1 MKSAKI
7 LIMFIFL
14 ILSLNAQNLLEKELS
29 GYTNPDELVT
39 LSETIPFNKAL
50 EVLSKVSEKLTG
62 KKIVSTVNIDT
73 PIGIQIDKM
82 PYLKALLIIVQYN
95 NMEYEERPEVIVV
108 KAKGQND
115 NENLSE
121 DIYAAVDSREVQ
133 ISAVIFEASVTEM
146 RERGVNWDLI
156 LSKSGLEFGTNFV
169 TFGDNTAQNNNTTT
183 QTTQSTQQ
191 NQFNDFS
198 ISSKSS
204 FNAGD
209 FSGDLSAAFKF
220 FESENLGEVIARPSI
235 TVRDKKEGR
244 IQIGSDISIK
254 QRDFAGNVIDV
265 FVSTGTIINVT
276 PFIYRE
282 DGVDYVL
289 LKLKVERSSAN
300 PDVVST
306 EIRKTEATTEVLLLN
321 GEEVVIGGLY
331 DNQETNVRRGIP
343 ILKDLPWWVLGIKY
357 LAGYDSKQL
366 LKKEVIILIKADI
379 VPPLKERIDNKKE
392 NLIKKKL
399 IDDVQEV
406 DKYKSQNLK
415 DELK

>member
-1 MKSAKI
+1 MKSFRI
-7 LIMFIFL
+7 LITFVFL
-14 ILSLNAQNLLEKELS
+14 IISINAQNLLEKELS
-29 GYTNPDELVT
+29 GYTNPEELVT
-39 LSETIPFNKAL
+39 LSETIPFNKAM

-62 KKIVSTVNIDT
+62 KRIVATVNTDS
-73 PIGIQIDKM
+73 PIGIQINKI

-95 NMEYEERPEVIVV
+95 NMEYEERAEVIVV
-108 KAKGQND
+108 KAKGANIFD
-115 NENLSE
+115 LSE

-146 RERGVNWDLI
+146 RERGINWDLV

-169 TFGDNTAQNNNTTT
+169 SFGENNTDQAATTEGGTTT
-183 QTTQSTQQ
+183 QSG
-191 NQFNDFS
+191 QFSDFS
-198 ISSKSS
+198 VSNKTS
-204 FNAGD
+204 FTSGD
-209 FSGDLSAAFKF
+209 FSGDLTAAFKF

-265 FVSTGTIINVT
+265 FISTGTIINVT

-282 DGVDYVL
+282 DDVDYVL

-331 DNQETNVRRGIP
+331 DNQESNVTRGIP

-357 LAGYDSKQL
+357 LAGYESTQI

-379 VPPLKERIDNKKE
+379 VPPLKDRIDMKKE
-392 NLIKKKL
+392 NLIKNKL
-399 IDDVQEV
+399 MDDVEKV
-406 DKYKSQNLK
+406 EKYKMKNLK
-415 DELK
+415 EELK